1 MLTDQCL
8 LGQYGL
14 LHSVILRDRDRVVEG
29 GKFTRALTH
38 GLNSGGKESD
48 ELMYRIKLEIISSL
62 SVTAGSPECSDLA
75 GSCQDL

>member
-1 MLTDQCL
+1 MFTWPLWSSSQCYDERQG
-8 LGQYGL
+8 LGL
-14 LHSVILRDRDRVVEG
+14 EG
-29 GKFTRALTH
+29 SRFTRALTH
-38 GLNSGGKESD
+38 GLNSGWKESD